1 MKLESHTC
9 AFWMLAALSVAAVP
23 RAAHAQSCDV
33 AVNAERE
40 LLIRDVGVVDDA
52 RASGAGV
59 WSFAHLMEAMAP
71 SPELAPEMV
80 ERVLRSLTQEQVV
93 NGLTV
98 APRPNIDERV
108 LTPWPRDA
116 AGALDLSQAP
126 VRLLAILNRLD
137 LRDLSKGQA
146 GEGRFVFGVLDGA
159 GSALQFTLI
168 LEYRL
173 PASSEADVLE
183 WANLWHGLNGL
194 SPESED
200 YKLALEQITER
211 FAGAGADPSGV
222 NGSALN
228 QLRTNE
234 LIDFRSGLPWE
245 LREFTLAGSGLLE
258 PDTVK
263 LNPDRSFNGTATLA
277 SFVNDNESAI
287 LIERHDVPET
297 LDGAPFLAASA
308 LNDIDFWAADGITNN
323 DARQKFSLNTCNGC
337 HGAETGTAFLH
348 IAPREVGSA
357 AALSGFL
364 TQIELPDPV
373 DPATSRSFNDLARR
387 ATDMANVLCSASQ
400 GDLVE
405 RGDDSGGG
413 SLSLGITRVH

>member
-1 MKLESHTC
+1 MKLESFTG
-9 AFWMLAALSVAAVP
+9 AFWVLAALSAAAVP
-23 RAAHAQSCDV
+23 RAAHAQSCGVTVD
-33 AVNAERE
+33 AERE
-40 LLIRDVGVVDDA
+40 LLIRDVSVVDDA
-52 RASGAGV
+52 RASGDGV
-59 WSFAHLMEAMAP
+59 WSFKHLMESMAP
-71 SPELAPEMV
+71 SPDTAPEMV
-80 ERVLRSLTQEQVV
+80 ERMLRSLTEEQVV
-93 NGLTV
+93 NGLV
-98 APRPNIDERV
+98 LAPRPDIDERV

-146 GEGRFVFGVLDGA
+146 GEGRFVFGVLDGD
-159 GSALQFTLI
+159 GNALQFTLI

-173 PASSEADVLE
+173 PASSEAEVLD
-183 WANLWHGLNGL
+183 WANLWHGLNTL
-194 SPESED
+194 SPASED

-211 FAGAGADPSGV
+211 FAGTDADPSGI

-245 LREFTLAGSGLLE
+245 LREFTLSSSGLLE

-263 LNPDRSFNGTATLA
+263 LNPDRSFNGSATLA
-277 SFVNDNESAI
+277 SFINDNEDAI
-287 LIERHDVPET
+287 LIERHDVPAT
-297 LDGAPFLAASA
+297 LDGAPFLAGSA

-348 IAPREVGSA
+348 IEPREVGSP

-364 TQIELPDPV
+364 TQIDLPDPV
-373 DPATSRSFNDLARR
+373 DPTTTRSFNDLARR
-387 ATDMANVLCSASQ
+387 ATDMANVLCSASEA
-400 GDLVE
+400 DLIE
-405 RGDDSGGG
+405 SGENDV
-413 SLSLGITRVH
+413 LSIGITRVH

>member
-1 MKLESHTC
+1 MKLESFAG
-9 AFWMLAALSVAAVP
+9 AFWMLAAVGAGAVP

-33 AVNAERE
+33 TVDAERE
-40 LLIRDVGVVDDA
+40 LLIRDVSVVDDA
-52 RASGAGV
+52 RASGDGV
-59 WSFAHLMEAMAP
+59 WSFKHLMEAMAP
-71 SPELAPEMV
+71 SPEAAPEMV
-80 ERVLRSLTQEQVV
+80 ERMFQSLIEEQVV
-93 NGLTV
+93 NGLAI
-98 APRPNIDERV
+98 APRPNVDERV

-146 GEGRFVFGVLDGA
+146 GEGRFVFGVLDGD
-159 GSALQFTLI
+159 GNALQFTLI

-173 PASSEADVLE
+173 PASSEGEVLE

-211 FAGAGADPSGV
+211 FAGNGADPSGI

-245 LREFTLAGSGLLE
+245 LREFTLSGSGLLD

-263 LNPDRSFNGTATLA
+263 LNPDRSFNGSATLA
-277 SFVNDNESAI
+277 TFVNDNESAI
-287 LIERHDVPET
+287 LIERHDVPAT
-297 LDGAPFLAASA
+297 LDGAPFLAGSA

-348 IAPREVGSA
+348 IEPREVGSA

-364 TQIELPDPV
+364 TQIDLPDPV
-373 DPATSRSFNDLARR
+373 DPATTRSFNDLARR
-387 ATDMANVLCSASQ
+387 ATDMANVLCTATAE

-405 RGDDSGGG
+405 RGDNEL
-413 SLSLGITRVH
+413 LSIGITRVH